1 MLCAIYWQKYRH
13 KSVLWIFMFI
23 WYSFSEGPLRQ
34 KVSWEKCVYKDCVL
48 YKRFPINP
56 LNCLTSGTKRVF
68 FFKCQVYIKTLHSIH
83 INKVSL
89 CDMYLF
95 YFQSLILTG
104 NIDTW
109 PFICVSFSFVLDLT
123 VYFMEN
129 DKNMCSNI
137 QQRPFFMSD
146 WQPGLVVAV
155 CCGEHTLRYSS
166 ICTTCSTGGFFLL
179 FLEKNNVQSFTRLP
193 L

>member
-1 MLCAIYWQKYRH
+1 MVQK
-13 KSVLWIFMFI
+13 
-23 WYSFSEGPLRQ
+23 E
-34 KVSWEKCVYKDCVL
+34 
-48 YKRFPINP
+48 
-56 LNCLTSGTKRVF
+56 F
-68 FFKCQVYIKTLHSIH
+68 FLKKCQVYIKTLHSIH

-89 CDMYLF
+89 CDVNLF
-95 YFQSLILTG
+95 SFQSVILTG

-137 QQRPFFMSD
+137 QQRPFLMSD

-155 CCGEHTLRYSS
+155 CFGEHTLRYSS
-166 ICTTCSTGGFFLL
+166 ICTTCSTGGLFFIFRKKLCSIISQGCIYNNSTSLSRMFSLSISALYLFYSSIRAAITSHCDIQFTLL
-179 FLEKNNVQSFTRLP
+179 FSLLN
-193 L
+193 